1 MRHITSCYMPTSR
14 INSSPRFKITLV
26 HFITIVEGCA
36 GAALDY
42 RSTCE
47 APQALRGQSKDV

>member
-1 MRHITSCYMPTSR
+1 MPTSR

-36 GAALDY
+36 GAAQGCICTTLDY